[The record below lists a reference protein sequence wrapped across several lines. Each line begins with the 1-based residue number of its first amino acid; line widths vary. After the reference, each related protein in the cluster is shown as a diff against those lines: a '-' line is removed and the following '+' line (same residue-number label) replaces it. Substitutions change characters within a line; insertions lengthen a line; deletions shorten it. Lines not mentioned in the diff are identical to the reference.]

1 MTRQKTILQNRHRAS
16 DAQAGRRSGGRSIDA
31 SKHVSSSADKSRLA
45 AIVESSNDAII
56 SYTKKG
62 IIDSWNQGAERLYGY
77 SAREAIGKSVTMI
90 IPSHQAGEEAKILQ
104 KVRRGEGVDHYETQR
119 LAKDG
124 SLVDIALTVST
135 IKDAHGALVGVSAV
149 GHDIA
154 NRKRAESERARLVRE
169 LSERVK
175 ELTAMYSVAHL
186 AQVEDKSTLALI
198 EEITS
203 LLPPACQYP
212 EVAAARVQLG
222 EVEFKTPNFRSSR
235 WSQKAEFTATDGR
248 KGMVEV
254 VYLAERPNAAE
265 DPFQVEERKL
275 INGVAEA
282 LRGYWERKRL
292 EAEILEISDR
302 EQRRIGQDLHDGLTQ
317 HLRGIVYLHHVLH
330 ERLVQKSLPEATDSA
345 RITQLLDQAVDQA
358 RSLAR
363 GLFPVELAAT
373 GLMHALRA
381 LAVTVNGIYG
391 VSCRFVCAK
400 PVLIHDN
407 PTAIH
412 LYRIAQEAV
421 QNAIRHGKAARVVI
435 ELSATNDAVVLCVQ
449 DNGQGFPQVLP
460 EMRGLG
466 LEIMKYRARTIGGQL
481 NHKPDARKGTVLT
494 CVLPAQVGLPKAR
507 TS

>member
-1 MTRQKTILQNRHRAS
+1 MTNRKTILPRRQGASGTRVGRH
-16 DAQAGRRSGGRSIDA
+16 SGGSLLDT
-31 SKHVSSSADKSRLA
+31 SQHVSSSADKSRLA

-56 SYTKKG
+56 SYTTKG
-62 IIDSWNQGAERLYGY
+62 ILDSWNQGAERLYGY
-77 SAREAIGKSVTMI
+77 SAKEAIGKSITML

-104 KVRRGEGVDHYETQR
+104 KVRSGEGVDHYETQR
-119 LAKDG
+119 LTKDG
-124 SLVDIALTVST
+124 RLVDIALTVSP
-135 IKDAHGALVGVSAV
+135 IKNAHGALVGVSAV

-154 NRKRAESERARLVRE
+154 DRKRAESERGRLVRQ

-175 ELTAMYSVAHL
+175 ELTVMYSVAHL
-186 AQVEDKSTLALI
+186 VQMEEKSTLALM

-203 LLPPACQYP
+203 LLPPAWQYP
-212 EVAAARVQLG
+212 EIAAARVQLG
-222 EVEFKTPNFRSSR
+222 EVEFKTPDFRSSR

-248 KGMVEV
+248 KGTVEV
-254 VYLAERPNAAE
+254 AYLAERPAAAE
-265 DPFQVEERKL
+265 GPFLVEERKL

-282 LRGYWERKRL
+282 LKGYWERRRL
-292 EAEILEISDR
+292 EAEVLEISER

-317 HLRGIVYLHHVLH
+317 HLRGIVYLHHVMH
-330 ERLVQKSLPEATDSA
+330 ERLVRKSAPEAADSA

-381 LAVTVNGIYG
+381 LTVTVKSIYG
-391 VSCRFVCAK
+391 ISCRFVCPK
-400 PVLIHDN
+400 SVLIHDN
-407 PTAIH
+407 PTATH
-412 LYRIAQEAV
+412 LYRIAQESVHNAV
-421 QNAIRHGKAARVVI
+421 RHGKATRVVI
-435 ELSATNDAVVLCVQ
+435 ALSAKEGEVTLSVK

-460 EMRGLG
+460 EMRGMG

-481 NHKPDARKGTVLT
+481 RLKPDARKGTVIT
-494 CVLPAQVGLPKAR
+494 CVLPVPGRPKER

>member
-1 MTRQKTILQNRHRAS
+1 MTRKERLLQRRSRAS
-16 DAQAGRRSGGRSIDA
+16 GNRAGRRSGEKFIDT
-31 SKHVSSSADKSRLA
+31 SEPVNKSAEKSRLA

-56 SYTKKG
+56 SYTQKG
-62 IIDSWNQGAERLYGY
+62 VIDSWNHGAERLYGY
-77 SAREAIGKSVTMI
+77 SAPEAIGKSVTLL

-124 SLVDIALTVST
+124 TLVDIALTVSP
-135 IKDAHGALVGVSAV
+135 IKAAHGAIVGVSAV

-154 NRKRAESERARLVRE
+154 NRKRAESERARLVQE

-175 ELTAMYSVAHL
+175 ELTVMYSVAHL
-186 AQVEDKSTLALI
+186 AQMEDKSTLALI
-198 EEITS
+198 EEIAS
-203 LLPPACQYP
+203 LLPPAWQYP
-212 EVAAARVQLG
+212 GIAAARVQLG
-222 EVEFKTPNFRSSR
+222 EVEFKTRNFRSSR
-235 WSQKAEFTATDGR
+235 WSQRAEFTATDGR
-248 KGMVEV
+248 KGAIEV
-254 VYLAERPNAAE
+254 VYLAERPPAAE
-265 DPFQVEERKL
+265 GPFLVEERKL

-282 LRGYWERKRL
+282 LKGYWERKRL
-292 EAEILEISDR
+292 EAEVLEISER

-330 ERLVQKSLPEATDSA
+330 ERLLRKSAPEVTDSA

-358 RSLAR
+358 RAMAH

-373 GLMHALRA
+373 GLMKALRA
-381 LAVTVNGIYG
+381 LAISINDIYG
-391 VSCRFVCAK
+391 ISCRFVCPK

-412 LYRIAQEAV
+412 LYRIAQESV
-421 QNAIRHGKAARVVI
+421 QNAIRHGKATRVNIV
-435 ELSATNDAVVLCVQ
+435 LSATNAAVTLSVK

-460 EMRGLG
+460 EMRGMG

-481 NHKPDARKGTVLT
+481 SLKPDARKGTVLT
-494 CVLPAQVGLPKAR
+494 CVLPPLGLRKR
-507 TS
+507 RIS